1 MSITFDK
8 INEGIY
14 YIGLSGYKFDK
25 LGLCCGKE
33 YLGRSVFTLDEKDLL
48 EFDVSIPSIITDEY
62 YLKMRYD
69 KKFNYCT
76 IGKEN

>member
-8 INEGIY
+8 TSEGIY
-14 YIGLSGYKFDK
+14 YIGLNGYKFDE

-33 YLGRSVFTLDEKDLL
+33 YLGKNVFTLDEDDLL
-48 EFDVSIPSIITDEY
+48 EFDISIPSIITDEY
-62 YLKMRYD
+62 YFKMRND

-76 IGKEN
+76 IRKED